1 MKLLEI
7 SLVLWL
13 AMAAAVQAGKLE
25 FKALLQEIHAPADVT
40 TVTADFEFKNTTTVP
55 VTIAK
60 SDPGCSCLKVQISGG
75 KLKYAPGESGVIR
88 ATFDMGNFSGTVDK
102 MIALWLDD
110 DPADKPSMAL
120 TVRVHI
126 PVLVG
131 LEPKTLK
138 WEIGGSAQAQTI
150 KIQMAGDQP
159 ITVQRISS
167 SSAAFTYELKTVAE
181 GKEYQLI
188 VTPTVMDA
196 PGMAVIR
203 IETDCKIA
211 KHRVQQAFGVVRKAT
226 PAETA
231 AKP

>member
-1 MKLLEI
+1 MKTAIPLI
-7 SLVLWL
+7 ALWITYVSGL
-13 AMAAAVQAGKLE
+13 HAAGLE
-25 FKALLQEIHAPADVT
+25 FKELLKEVHAPVDVT
-40 TVTADFEFKNTTTVP
+40 TVTSDFEFTNKTDKP

-75 KLKYAPGESGVIR
+75 KLRYAPGESGLIR

-110 DPADKPSMAL
+110 DPADKPSTAL

-131 LEPKTLK
+131 VDPKTVK
-138 WEIGGSAQAQTI
+138 WEIGGPKNPQTI
-150 KIQMAGDQP
+150 KVSMAGDKP
-159 ITVQRISS
+159 ISIKEVKSS
-167 SSAAFTYELKTVAE
+167 SESFHCEIKTVVA
-181 GKEYQLI
+181 GKEYEVV
-188 VTPTVMDA
+188 VTPKATDS

-203 IETDCKIA
+203 IETDCEIA
-211 KHRVQQAFGVVRKAT
+211 KHRTQQAFGVIRKPS